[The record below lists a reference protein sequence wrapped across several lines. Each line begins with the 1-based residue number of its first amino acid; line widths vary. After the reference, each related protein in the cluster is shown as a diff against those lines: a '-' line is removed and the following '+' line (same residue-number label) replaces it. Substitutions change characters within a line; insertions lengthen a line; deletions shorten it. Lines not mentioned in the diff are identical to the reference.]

1 MKEDWWI
8 IKDGEKIMP
17 LPALKKEILTEAKV
31 DFHIYTWDYFL
42 EESSKYLLNEGEAL
56 WISTEMINEA
66 KKVRENNSS
75 NIDEVLKKREEILSQ
90 KNQLLEKQRAFLD
103 DRALEMR
110 AYAKDILLKMFHHD
124 NWYCLD
130 IKEHLLYILNMMEIF
145 ANGGF
150 ISNHEFHNVL
160 GKLKRLVDENKD
172 CLDDE
177 EKEELNKLFQDIV
190 SFIKIYTRYKY
201 SRNEYAHGYNEIV
214 WD

>member
-1 MKEDWWI
+1 
-8 IKDGEKIMP
+8 
-17 LPALKKEILTEAKV
+17 
-31 DFHIYTWDYFL
+31 
-42 EESSKYLLNEGEAL
+42 
-56 WISTEMINEA
+56 
-66 KKVRENNSS
+66 
-75 NIDEVLKKREEILSQ
+75 
-90 KNQLLEKQRAFLD
+90 
-103 DRALEMR
+103 
-110 AYAKDILLKMFHHD
+110 
-124 NWYCLD
+124 
-130 IKEHLLYILNMMEIF
+130 MMEIF

-214 WD
+214 